1 MFIQT
6 KTVKRADTMSPEYD
20 TIELARIYESQGY
33 FQDALDIYARLNR
46 EARSQDPE
54 IRAAVS
60 RMEQTLARKTDAHD
74 PEKRAAKSL
83 EQWIRLLILEKR
95 LHQFKTIQSGCRK
108 SPESS

>member
-1 MFIQT
+1 
-6 KTVKRADTMSPEYD
+6 MSPEYD

-60 RMEQTLARKTDAHD
+60 RMEKTLARKTGAHD
-74 PEKRAAKSL
+74 PEKRAAKRL
-83 EQWIRLLILEKR
+83 EQWVRLLVLEKR
-95 LHQFKTIQSGCRK
+95 LHRFKTIRS
-108 SPESS
+108 SAINPPESS